1 MLVCECLD
9 DSIRTLTHMGP
20 STQFRFAIT
29 SHAHTRSPK
38 ALAGPNQAA
47 IVKLERLP
55 QSMMV
60 QMRSLTHPLTH
71 TLTTHA
77 HSVYYAAFT
86 CVLDLSVS
94 ILLSDTLYRFTCLY
108 FVQSILLP
116 CLPRRHHTICCSFSL
131 RLSLCCTN
139 KLTNM
144 NELLLF
150 GLELY
155 LSIYPSRECGLKSS
169 IVVIVVVVSWFIL
182 QYFIAT
188 RQQIPAANG

>member
-1 MLVCECLD
+1 MRHLRVF
-9 DSIRTLTHMGP
+9 SI
-20 STQFRFAIT
+20 
-29 SHAHTRSPK
+29 
-38 ALAGPNQAA
+38 
-47 IVKLERLP
+47 
-55 QSMMV
+55 
-60 QMRSLTHPLTH
+60 SLSL
-71 TLTTHA
+71 
-77 HSVYYAAFT
+77 
-86 CVLDLSVS
+86 S

-116 CLPRRHHTICCSFSL
+116 CLPRRHHTICCSFPL

-155 LSIYPSRECGLKSS
+155 LSIYLSRECGLKSS